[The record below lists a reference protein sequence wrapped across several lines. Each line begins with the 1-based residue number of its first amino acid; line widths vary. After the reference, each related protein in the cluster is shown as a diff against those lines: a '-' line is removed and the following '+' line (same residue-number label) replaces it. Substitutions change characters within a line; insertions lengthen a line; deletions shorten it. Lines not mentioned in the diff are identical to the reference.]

1 MTRHRA
7 TRPAGSYAPP
17 APRRA
22 RRTSAG
28 RARVLLLQALLLGLV
43 QGVTEFVPVS
53 SSGHLQAVP
62 FLLGWDPGSLA
73 FDVALHLGTL
83 VAVVV
88 YFRSDLAGIV
98 RAVVRPGLRDASAR
112 GSRRLLVILAVASI
126 PAAAV
131 GLLARDLVTAAFE
144 QPLAIAFFLVVT
156 ALLLWSSER
165 RRTQLGTVEHAADDV
180 VAIDQELDAL
190 PMTRVVGVGAAQALA
205 IFPGISRSGATIAAG
220 LWLGLSRG
228 AAARL
233 SFLMLLPITVGA
245 ALLTLPDLG
254 AVEPGVLPFGATE
267 IALGVTVSAISGYLA
282 IRYLIALVARRSL
295 LIFARYVLVL
305 AAVLVVVS
313 VVRGA

>member
-1 MTRHRA
+1 M
-7 TRPAGSYAPP
+7 
-17 APRRA
+17 
-22 RRTSAG
+22 
-28 RARVLLLQALLLGLV
+28 LLLQAFVLGVV
-43 QGVTEFVPVS
+43 QGATEFIPVS

-83 VAVVV
+83 VAVVA
-88 YFRSDLAGIV
+88 YFRADLWGIV

-112 GSRRLLVILAVASI
+112 GSRRLLLILVVASV

-131 GLLARDLVTAAFE
+131 GLIARDLVSAAFE
-144 QPLAIAFFLVVT
+144 QPLAIAAFLVVT
-156 ALLLWSSER
+156 AGLLWSSER
-165 RRTQLGTVEHAADDV
+165 RRTSLGTVEHAADDTA
-180 VAIDQELDAL
+180 AIDAELDAL
-190 PMTRVVGVGAAQALA
+190 SMSRVVGVGGAQALA

-220 LWLGLSRG
+220 MALGLSRG

-245 ALLTLPDLG
+245 ALVTLPDLG
-254 AVEPGVLPFGATE
+254 TIEPGVLPFGATE
-267 IALGVTVSAISGYLA
+267 IVLGVTVSAVSGYLA

-295 LIFARYVLVL
+295 LLFARYVVVL

-313 VVRGA
+313 VVRG